1 MIEPVLRCGSKF
13 LCEMSQKGCKE
24 MSTTMYASK
33 KNDNNN
39 GGGIIIPFSFPPLR
53 DPTQPLNKRPPSDK
67 DKPDQPTP
75 NWDKRGP
82 VMVSR
87 RYAAMF

>member
-1 MIEPVLRCGSKF
+1 
-13 LCEMSQKGCKE
+13 

-33 KNDNNN
+33 KNDNNNN

-53 DPTQPLNKRPPSDK
+53 DPAQPLDKRPPSDK
-67 DKPDQPTP
+67 DNPDQHISD
-75 NWDKRGP
+75 WDKHGP
-82 VMVSR
+82 VMASR

>member
-1 MIEPVLRCGSKF
+1 MRCGSKF

-24 MSTTMYASK
+24 MSTTMYTSK
-33 KNDNNN
+33 KNDNNNN

-53 DPTQPLNKRPPSDK
+53 DPAQPLGKRQPSDK
-67 DKPDQPTP
+67 DKPDQHISD
-75 NWDKRGP
+75 WDKHGP
-82 VMVSR
+82 VMASR